1 MILKMRINR
10 IVLYNFGPYEDLNEF
25 NIENQKNIGNIV
37 LIGGKNGAGKTTL
50 FSAIRVSLYGYR
62 EGGYRSANAYY
73 LRKIKKLIN
82 DKAKREEQV
91 ESYVEIEF
99 SIANGPETN
108 IYIIKRSWCIEN
120 NEVTE
125 NLLVMKNGVQLYGD
139 DLNDFENYLLNVL
152 PPELFD
158 LFFFDGEKITDF
170 FMEDGSNSRI
180 KNAFLILCGYDNFEI
195 MYRNF
200 KRVGVGNKTNGD
212 VIRKYT
218 ESRDEIAETLI
229 LLEKVNSNIEE
240 QKQEIAS
247 VKSEI
252 RELEHRYRDK
262 GGVTVEEWNDN
273 FLKLRQEE
281 QNREQLNEWIKKAA
295 NDIIPFLILEERIEE
310 LVNTLEQEEVFYERD
325 TLKKMCVQILNEAI
339 TNYKKTTNID
349 TSVIESILKES
360 ESIIDAIGSEEV
372 ILGLS
377 VEEKKLLSGQ
387 IYSLRQLDKDSVL
400 NNRAEVKASIE
411 RSKEIRG
418 VIENSSVNAVQ
429 DYFTQKE
436 ELLQRQEILTDILNH
451 LVEEAKNIEINLE
464 IQRGVY
470 KRDKHALEEEL
481 KKNSLNDLSTNAIL
495 LLEKLQEKLFSTE
508 ITKVEKFFMAKIKE
522 LARKTNF
529 IEAIKIDDAFNVHIF
544 KKVELSPDELYQTIL
559 RYDEELYIKE
569 FGEYHWEFL
578 LEKFKS
584 KDRMELLRTVKEI
597 KQQVEIYY
605 EIDKAVL
612 SNGEKQI
619 YIMTLYWSIMKLCR
633 QEIPFIIDTPFARI
647 DSEHR
652 TNITEKFFN
661 DLAGQIFIFST
672 NEEIVGEHLNIIK
685 DNIQATFLLE
695 NTKNQKTIVWD
706 NSYFGG

>member
-1 MILKMRINR
+1 MRINR
-10 IVLYNFGPYEDLNEF
+10 IALYNFGPYEDLNEF
-25 NIENQKNIGNIV
+25 NIENQKNNGNIV

-73 LRKIKKLIN
+73 MRKIKKMIN

-99 SIANGPETN
+99 SIADGPEKN
-108 IYIIKRSWCIEN
+108 IYIIKRSWCIDN
-120 NEVTE
+120 NEVSE

-139 DLNDFENYLLNVL
+139 DVNDFENYLLNVL

-200 KRVGVGNKTNGD
+200 KRVGVGNKTNGE

-218 ESRDEIAETLI
+218 ESRDEIAETLK
-229 LLEKVNSNIEE
+229 LMEKVNSGIEE

-273 FLKLRQEE
+273 LLKLKQEE
-281 QNREQLNEWIKKAA
+281 QYREQRNEWIKKAA

-310 LVNTLEQEEVFYERD
+310 LVNKLEQEEASYESEN
-325 TLKKMCVQILNEAI
+325 LKKMCVQILNEAAINYKAI
-339 TNYKKTTNID
+339 TNVD
-349 TSVIESILKES
+349 TSVIKGILKEA
-360 ESIIDAIGSEEV
+360 ESIVDAIGTDKV

-387 IYSLRQLDKDSVL
+387 IYSLRQLNKDSVL
-400 NNRAEVKASIE
+400 NNREEVKASIE
-411 RSKEIRG
+411 RSKEIRNI
-418 VIENSSVNAVQ
+418 IENSSVNAVQ
-429 DYFTQKE
+429 DYFKQKE
-436 ELLQRQEILTDILNH
+436 ELLQRQEKLTDLLNH
-451 LVEEAKNIEINLE
+451 LIEEAKNIEINLE
-464 IQRGVY
+464 MQKGVY

-481 KKNSLNDLSTNAIL
+481 KKKSLNDMSTNAIL
-495 LLEKLQEKLFSTE
+495 MLEKLQEKLFSTE
-508 ITKVEKFFMAKIKE
+508 IAKVEKFFMEKIKE
-522 LARKTNF
+522 LARKTSF
-529 IEAIKIDDAFNVHIF
+529 IEAIKIDDIFNVHIF
-544 KKVELSPDELYQTIL
+544 KKIELLPDELYQTIL
-559 RYDEELYIKE
+559 RYDEEFYIKE

-578 LEKFKS
+578 LEKFGS
-584 KDRMELLRTVKEI
+584 KNRTDLLRNVKET
-597 KQQVEIYY
+597 KKKVEIYY
-605 EIDKAVL
+605 EIDKAIL

-652 TNITEKFFN
+652 ANITEKFFN
-661 DLAGQIFIFST
+661 DLTGQIFIFST
-672 NEEIVGEHLNIIK
+672 NEEIVGDHLDIIK

-695 NTKNQKTIVWD
+695 NTENQKTIVWA
-706 NSYFGG
+706 NTYFGG

>member
-1 MILKMRINR
+1 MRINR

-25 NIENQKNIGNIV
+25 NIENQKNNGNIV

-73 LRKIKKLIN
+73 MRKIKKLIN
-82 DKAKREEQV
+82 DKAKREKQV

-99 SIANGPETN
+99 SIASGPEIN

-120 NEVTE
+120 NEVSE
-125 NLLVMKNGVQLYGD
+125 NLLVRKNGVQLYGD
-139 DLNDFENYLLNVL
+139 DVNDFENYLLNVL

-218 ESRDEIAETLI
+218 ESRDKITETSI
-229 LLEKVNSNIEE
+229 LLEKVNSEIEE

-273 FLKLRQEE
+273 FLKLKQEE

-295 NDIIPFLILEERIEE
+295 NDIIPFLILEERIEK
-310 LVNTLEQEEVFYERD
+310 LVNTLEQEEASYERD
-325 TLKKMCVQILNEAI
+325 TLKKMCVQILNEAAN
-339 TNYKKTTNID
+339 NYKKTTNID
-349 TSVIESILKES
+349 ASVIESILKES
-360 ESIIDAIGSEEV
+360 ESIIDAIGTEEV

-377 VEEKKLLSGQ
+377 VEEKRLLSGQ

-400 NNRAEVKASIE
+400 NNRAEIKASIE
-411 RSKEIRG
+411 RSKEIRD
-418 VIENSSVNAVQ
+418 VIENSSVNTVQ
-429 DYFTQKE
+429 DYFMQKE
-436 ELLQRQEILTDILNH
+436 ELLQRQENLTDFLNH
-451 LVEEAKNIEINLE
+451 LIEEAKNIEINLE
-464 IQRGVY
+464 IQRGVF
-470 KRDKHALEEEL
+470 KKDKHALEEEL
-481 KKNSLNDLSTNAIL
+481 KKNSLNDMSTNAIL

-529 IEAIKIDDAFNVHIF
+529 IEAIKVDDAFNVHIF

-569 FGEYHWEFL
+569 FGEYHWKFL
-578 LEKFKS
+578 LEKFRS
-584 KDRMELLRTVKEI
+584 KDRMELLRIVKEI
-597 KQQVEIYY
+597 KQPLEIYY

-633 QEIPFIIDTPFARI
+633 QDIPFIIDTPFARI

-652 TNITEKFFN
+652 TNITENFFN

-672 NEEIVGEHLNIIK
+672 NEEIVGDYLNIIK

-695 NTKNQKTIVWD
+695 NTKNQKTIARA